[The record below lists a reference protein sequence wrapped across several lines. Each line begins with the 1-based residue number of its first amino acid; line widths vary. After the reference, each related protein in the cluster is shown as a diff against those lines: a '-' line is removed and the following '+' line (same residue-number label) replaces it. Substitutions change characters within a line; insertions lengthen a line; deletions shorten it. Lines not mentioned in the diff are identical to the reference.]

1 MTPAAIYRK
10 LNAQQTLIYKQDHNE
25 GQSISMTYQT
35 TKRCIDI
42 VLSLTALLISF
53 IPGLF
58 IMTLISLESHG
69 SPIYSQ
75 VRVGKGGELFRCY
88 KLRSMVADADNVEKY
103 FTPEQ
108 LEIWR
113 REHKVD
119 NDPRITKIGKFIRL
133 TSLDEIPQFI
143 NVLLGQM
150 SVVGPRAITPE
161 ELHHFEPD
169 VELLTSVPAGIT
181 GLWQIGERNNATFEN
196 GKRQQIELDYVRI
209 ASTATDIKIMLE
221 TFSTMFIKRSGK

>member
-1 MTPAAIYRK
+1 MTLTAYSRK
-10 LNAQQTLIYKQDHNE
+10 LNTQQTLIKAQVHHE
-25 GQSISMTYQT
+25 GPSISMTYRT

-42 VLSLTALLISF
+42 AMSLTALIVAF

-58 IMTLISLESHG
+58 IMALISLESHG
-69 SPIYSQ
+69 APIYSQ
-75 VRVGKGGELFRCY
+75 VRVGKGGKLFRCY

-108 LEIWR
+108 LDIWN
-113 REHKVD
+113 REHKVED
-119 NDPRITKIGKFIRL
+119 DPRITKIGKFIRV
-133 TSLDEIPQFI
+133 TSIDEIPQFI

-161 ELHHFEPD
+161 ELHHFEPHVD
-169 VELLTSVPAGIT
+169 MLTSVPAGIT

-196 GKRQQIELDYVRI
+196 GERQRIELDYVRN
-209 ASTATDIKIMLE
+209 ASTGTDIKIMFE